1 MSEIV
6 YERIKNN
13 LETLGM
19 KNTLTILDNYLEQAI
34 HEKKN
39 IVDVLDY
46 ILVEEARSKKSRAV
60 ENQIKMSGFP
70 YKKTLDMFDFSFQ
83 PSINREQIMEL
94 ATMRF
99 VENKENA
106 VFLGT
111 PGVGKTHLA
120 VALGM
125 IAAEHRYSTYYI
137 NCHNLI
143 TQLNKAHYEN
153 RLQERLKI
161 FAKYKVL
168 IIDEIGYLP
177 MDIQEQTSFFN

>member
-13 LETLGM
+13 LEKLEM

-39 IVDVLDY
+39 IVDVLDH
-46 ILVEEARSKKSRAV
+46 ILVEEARAKKLRAV
-60 ENQIKMSGFP
+60 ENQIRMSGFP
-70 YKKTLDMFDFSFQ
+70 YKKTFDMFDFSFQ
-83 PSINREQIMEL
+83 PSINKEQIMEL

-99 VENKENA
+99 VENKENV

-125 IAAEHRYSTYYI
+125 IAAEHRYSTY
-137 NCHNLI
+137 
-143 TQLNKAHYEN
+143 
-153 RLQERLKI
+153 
-161 FAKYKVL
+161 
-168 IIDEIGYLP
+168 
-177 MDIQEQTSFFN
+177 